1 MPTITLP
8 RSDVTVDEVSEI
20 LRDGLGSRYKVLPTV
35 ASHVHHESSGHPN
48 SILVKRHW
56 WEQAVVE
63 VLPSTSDTEAP
74 IGGAASATPPG
85 FLINRASIV
94 RKVQHV
100 LEQSSVLA
108 GR

>member
-1 MPTITLP
+1 MPTITIP
-8 RSDVTVDEVSEI
+8 RSNVTVEEVSDI
-20 LRDGLGSRYKVLPTV
+20 LRDGLGSRYKVLPSV

-48 SILVKRHW
+48 LILVKRHW
-56 WEQAVVE
+56 LEQAVVE
-63 VLPSTSDTEAP
+63 VVPSSSETEIH
-74 IGGAASATPPG
+74 IGGAANVTPPG

-94 RKVQHV
+94 RKVNQV

>member
-1 MPTITLP
+1 MPIITIP
-8 RSDVTVDEVSEI
+8 RSNVTVDEVSEI
-20 LRDGLGSRYKVLPTV
+20 LRAGLGSRYKVLPSV

-56 WEQAVVE
+56 WEQALVE
-63 VLPSTSDTEAP
+63 IVAGISETEIH
-74 IGGAASATPPG
+74 IGGAASVTPPG
-85 FLINRASIV
+85 FLINRAGIV

>member
-1 MPTITLP
+1 M
-8 RSDVTVDEVSEI
+8 
-20 LRDGLGSRYKVLPTV
+20 
-35 ASHVHHESSGHPN
+35 HHESSGHLN

-56 WEQAVVE
+56 WEQALVE
-63 VLPSTSDTEAP
+63 IDAGISETEIH
-74 IGGAASATPPG
+74 IGGAASVTPPG
-85 FLINRASIV
+85 FLINRAGIV